1 MKIKLLG
8 IVFVLAAF
16 VAAGNAQSVVVTGKK
31 VTYNRPK
38 PISEYK
44 KTFTINYP
52 KIKAATP
59 VLSKKIEAA
68 ASYEKAFGFTLKE
81 ELGEI
86 QWLET
91 ADYEVIYNK
100 NGILCLSLFIE
111 GSGAYPSS
119 STKYVVVDTNTGL
132 KQIPAN
138 LFTNLAGLAALIKK
152 QQKTEITAT
161 IKEIKADK
169 TNEELNPEYFFESS
183 DFKIKDLNNFSID
196 GEGVTFHYDYGFPHV
211 IQALQPAGEFK
222 FTWTQ
227 LKPYIKNGGLLSRM
241 KR

>member
-31 VTYNRPK
+31 ITYNRPK

-132 KQIPAN
+132 KQTPAN
-138 LFTNLAGLAALIKK
+138 LFTNLAGLAALAKK
-152 QQKTEITAT
+152 QQKTEIATA

-169 TNEELNPEYFFESS
+169 TNEEPNPEHLFENA
-183 DFKIKDLNNFSID
+183 DFKIKDLNDFSVD
-196 GEGVTFHYDYGFPHV
+196 DKGVTFHYDYGFPHV
-211 IQALQPAGEFK
+211 IQGLQPAGEFK

-241 KR
+241 KG